1 MTIEDVAIVSG
12 FIDVFPS
19 EIASMLPVGAF
30 EFTINLVPGTTP
42 ITKAPYRMTPLEMS
56 KLRHNCKS
64 CFVKGYIRPSA
75 SPWGAPVLF
84 VKEKDKSMELCIDF
98 RELNIIKSKYLLD
111 QLNWASVLS
120 KNDLCLKYHQLRI
133 ADKDIP
139 KTSLGLVIVIM
150 GLE

>member
-1 MTIEDVAIVSG
+1 MNRECELFFRSVLEVSKEVGVKTEDVAIMSG

-30 EFTINLVPGTTP
+30 ESTINLVPGTTP

-75 SPWGAPVLF
+75 SPWGAPALF
-84 VKEKDKSMELCIDF
+84 VKEKVRVSNYALI
-98 RELNIIKSKYLLD
+98 
-111 QLNWASVLS
+111 
-120 KNDLCLKYHQLRI
+120 
-133 ADKDIP
+133 
-139 KTSLGLVIVIM
+139 LGN
-150 GLE
+150 